1 MNRKKAGAKV
11 KARPSLEWSNLW
23 CIVVLA
29 LALLSAASVRVRL
42 LEVPLERDEG
52 EYAYAG
58 QMLLQGI
65 APYAQVYNMKLPGT
79 YAAYAIIESTFGAT
93 VAGIHL
99 GFLLVN
105 AGASV
110 LVFLI
115 GRRLFGG
122 PAGAIAG
129 ASYALLSLSPSVLGT
144 SAHATHFVVLPVLAG
159 FLLLL
164 QYFESRKPVLGFL
177 SAVLF
182 GLGFV
187 MKQQGVFFPAFALF
201 LFGWRIWRTRP
212 LALGPSAARLGM
224 FGFGLAAPFAFTCA
238 VLWWRGVWSN
248 FWFWTF
254 EYARAYVSTVSIE
267 QGWTNF
273 WSTFTLVVEPSLLI
287 WILAGVGLAA
297 ILVDRKWADRRAT
310 MISFALF
317 SALSITPGLYFR
329 SHYFVTALPAIALLD
344 GAGFA
349 SVGGLMLRRHPGRAW
364 GAAPAALAVIAL
376 GWPVLQQRAFFF
388 EMTPIQAS
396 RHLYGLEPFPE
407 AIEIGRRLQEQS
419 EPQDR
424 IAILGAEPE
433 IFFYA
438 HRRSA
443 TGYIYVYSVW
453 ENQPYADRMA
463 QEMIREI
470 ETAQPRFV
478 IVQFIPPRLDGW
490 ARPYLKQFY
499 ELEGRVDMISDE
511 QTRYYW
517 GADASKPGPA
527 PRRVIQIFR
536 RRGPLSA
543 SARGSLPSR

>member
-1 MNRKKAGAKV
+1 MWQSPGLAWIMGRSMNRKKSGAK
-11 KARPSLEWSNLW
+11 APAPAPLEWSSLW
-23 CIVVLA
+23 CLVVLA
-29 LALLSAASVRVRL
+29 LVLLFAAAVRVRL
-42 LEVPLERDEG
+42 LEIPLERDEG

-58 QMLLQGI
+58 QMLLEGTV
-65 APYAQVYNMKLPGT
+65 PYAQVYNMKLPGT
-79 YAAYAIIESTFGAT
+79 YAAYAIIEGIFGMT
-93 VAGIHL
+93 VAGIHC

-122 PAGAIAG
+122 MAGAMGGAG
-129 ASYALLSLSPSVLGT
+129 YALLSLSPSVLGT

-164 QYFESRKPVLGFL
+164 RYLESPKPVLGFF

-187 MKQQGVFFPAFALF
+187 MKQQGVFFPAFA
-201 LFGWRIWRTRP
+201 
-212 LALGPSAARLGM
+212 M
-224 FGFGLAAPFAFTCA
+224 FGLGLVTPFAFTCA
-238 VLWWRGVWSN
+238 VLWWQGVWSR

-254 EYARAYVSTVSIE
+254 EYARAYVSTVSTG

-273 WSTFTLVVEPSLLI
+273 WSAFTRVVEPCLFL
-287 WILAGVGLAA
+287 WILAGAGLLAV
-297 ILVDRKWADRRAT
+297 LVNRKWADMRAT
-310 MISFALF
+310 MMSFALF
-317 SALSITPGLYFR
+317 SLLTITPGLYFR
-329 SHYFVTALPAIALLD
+329 SHYFVTALPAVALLA
-344 GAGFA
+344 GAGCA
-349 SVGGLMLRRHPGRAW
+349 AVGGLMLRWKPGWAR
-364 GAAPAALAVIAL
+364 GAAPTMLAVVAL
-376 GWPVLQQRAFFF
+376 GWPVVQQRAFFF

-407 AIEIGRRLQEQS
+407 AVEIGRRLQEQS
-419 EPQDR
+419 KPEDR

-453 ENQPYADRMA
+453 EDQRYADRMA

-470 ETAQPRFV
+470 ETAQPRFI
-478 IVQFIPPRLDGW
+478 IVQYIPPRLDGW
-490 ARPYLKQFY
+490 ARPYLRQFY
-499 ELEGRVDMISDE
+499 EPEGRADILSDE

-517 GADASKPGPA
+517 GADARKPGPA
-527 PRRVIQIFR
+527 PRNVVHIFR
-536 RRGPLSA
+536 RRAPLSV
-543 SARGSLPSR
+543 SGQGSLPSR